1 MRLLVLWSRS
11 CFVAAPPS
19 CRTSPPEERR
29 TIEIVRRTRP
39 SLYSSPA
46 SRSGEIFSPL
56 DVQQIPSGTGSGF
69 VWDREGHIVTNCHVI
84 QDAVTRLV
92 PQVITRG
99 RAIQAGI
106 GASFIPQRF
115 NAAIGIKDG
124 APTFTPMAPR
134 RAPASPAR
142 SSRAHVASC
151 SATASWPSTAS
162 RCARK
167 TISVTCSRW
176 PGVGATVTLT
186 VAHQSARRDVR
197 IVLGQE

>member
-1 MRLLVLWSRS
+1 
-11 CFVAAPPS
+11 
-19 CRTSPPEERR
+19 
-29 TIEIVRRTRP
+29 
-39 SLYSSPA
+39 
-46 SRSGEIFSPL
+46 
-56 DVQQIPSGTGSGF
+56 VQQIPSGTGSGF

-124 APTFTPMAPR
+124 VALADVHADGPAARAGLTGAQLTRSR
-134 RAPASPAR
+134 RVVLGDRIVAVDGKPVR
-142 SSRAHVASC
+142 SEDDLRDVFEVA
-151 SATASWPSTAS
+151 
-162 RCARK
+162 
-167 TISVTCSRW
+167 
-176 PGVGATVTLT
+176 GVGATVTLT
-186 VAHQSARRDVR
+186 VAHQSTRRDVR